1 MVTVLFLGS
10 TQLLALGVLGL
21 YIHAIYLE
29 VKGRPNY
36 IVESVYGFED
46 DSAGKELNSQESP
59 HKSEKT

>member
-36 IVESVYGFED
+36 IVESVDGFET
-46 DSAGKELNSQESP
+46 DSSEDGMVDQGLSQQNQ
-59 HKSEKT
+59 KT